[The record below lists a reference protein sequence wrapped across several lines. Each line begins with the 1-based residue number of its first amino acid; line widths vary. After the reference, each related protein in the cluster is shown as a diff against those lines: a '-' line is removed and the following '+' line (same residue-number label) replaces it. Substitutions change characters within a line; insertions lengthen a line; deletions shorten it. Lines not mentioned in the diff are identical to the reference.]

1 MNASFDRIFLK
12 KRYPLQISRG
22 TITGSENLFV
32 TVKAFGQT
40 GVGEL
45 AAATTETGENCQTG
59 YDQLKPFIDGLP
71 DNPSIVKTYAEARA
85 RGIGPR
91 ALAAL
96 DIALWD
102 AFAKQANQP
111 LWRLFGLSKSAP
123 PTSLTVGIN
132 PPEITRERVP
142 EILARTGAKS
152 LKIKLGSPDGIEADK
167 QHFLAARDAAKPFKA
182 ALRIDAN
189 GGWNLSDAKTMLQW
203 LAERDVAYVEQPLKK
218 GDEDQL
224 PELFKK
230 RPIPIYVD
238 ESIWYASD
246 IPKLADR
253 VDGINLKLMKCGGLT
268 EALRILATARA
279 HGLGTMIGCMGE
291 SSIDISA
298 GAAISS
304 LCDHVDLDSHF
315 NLINDPAIGAEMLDG
330 VVTPNDKP
338 GHGASFIL

>member
-12 KRYPLQISRG
+12 KRYPLQICRG

-32 TVKAFGQT
+32 TVNAFGQT

-71 DNPSIVKTYAEARA
+71 DDPSILETYAQARA

-102 AFAKQANQP
+102 AFAKHANQP
-111 LWRLFGLSKSAP
+111 LWKLFGLTKSAAH
-123 PTSLTVGIN
+123 LAAVGIN

-152 LKIKLGSPDGIEADK
+152 LKVKLGSPDGIEADK
-167 QHFLAARDAAKPFKA
+167 QHFLAARDAAKPFNA

-189 GGWNLSDAKTMLQW
+189 GGWNLSDAKIMLQW

-230 RPIPIYVD
+230 RRSRSTSTNRSGTLQIYQNLRTAWT
-238 ESIWYASD
+238 ES
-246 IPKLADR
+246 
-253 VDGINLKLMKCGGLT
+253 T
-268 EALRILATARA
+268 
-279 HGLGTMIGCMGE
+279 
-291 SSIDISA
+291 SSS
-298 GAAISS
+298 
-304 LCDHVDLDSHF
+304 
-315 NLINDPAIGAEMLDG
+315 
-330 VVTPNDKP
+330 
-338 GHGASFIL
+338 